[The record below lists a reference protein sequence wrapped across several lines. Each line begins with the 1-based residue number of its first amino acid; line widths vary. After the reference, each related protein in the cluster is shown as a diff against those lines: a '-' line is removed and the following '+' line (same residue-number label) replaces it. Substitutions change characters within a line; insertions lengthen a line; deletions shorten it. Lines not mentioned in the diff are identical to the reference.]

1 MFKKIVSAA
10 SAAVLSLSA
19 FASCS
24 GQNTAD
30 DGRLSVVCT
39 VFPCYDWTRQIVGD
53 TENVDITYL
62 LDDGSDLHS
71 FQPTADDMIKISDCD
86 VFVYIGGES
95 DEWVEKALE
104 NARNKDM
111 KVVKLMDSLSEFLT
125 EEEHKEGMEEG
136 HDHEGEEHH
145 HEDTAYDEHIWLSL
159 NNAQFCVA
167 DISAALSQ
175 ADSVNSQVYSDNSN
189 AYNTELQLLDRSLHM
204 MFDGQPQTLIFGDQF
219 PFLYFTKDYG
229 LDYYA
234 AFSGC
239 SADIEAS
246 FETITFLSEKVDEL
260 DADTIFAIEYSD
272 CTIAEAV
279 VANTAEKSQNI
290 AVLDSIQSVSQT
302 QIDGGYTYLSA
313 MQENYDVLKE
323 VYNS

>member
-1 MFKKIVSAA
+1 
-10 SAAVLSLSA
+10 
-19 FASCS
+19 
-24 GQNTAD
+24 
-30 DGRLSVVCT
+30 
-39 VFPCYDWTRQIVGD
+39 
-53 TENVDITYL
+53 
-62 LDDGSDLHS
+62 
-71 FQPTADDMIKISDCD
+71 
-86 VFVYIGGES
+86 
-95 DEWVEKALE
+95 
-104 NARNKDM
+104 
-111 KVVKLMDSLSEFLT
+111 MDSLSEFLT

-145 HEDTAYDEHIWLSL
+145 HEDPAYDEHIWLSL

-260 DADTIFAIEYSD
+260 DADTIFAIENSD

-313 MQENYDVLKE
+313 MQNNYDVLKE

>member
-1 MFKKIVSAA
+1 MFKKILSAA

-19 FASCS
+19 LASCS

-111 KVVKLMDSLSEFLT
+111 KVVKLMDCLSDFLS

-145 HEDTAYDEHIWLSL
+145 HKDAVYDEHIWLSV
-159 NNAQFCVA
+159 NNAQLCVT
-167 DISAALSQ
+167 DISDAISQ
-175 ADSVNSQVYSDNSN
+175 ADSRNSQVYSDNSN
-189 AYNTELQLLDRSLHM
+189 AYKTELQLLDRSIHM
-204 MFDGQPQTLIFGDQF
+204 MFDSQPQTLIFGDQF

-246 FETITFLSEKVDEL
+246 FETITFLSEKVDQL
-260 DADTIFAIEYSD
+260 GADTVFAIENSD

-279 VANTAEKSQNI
+279 VANTADKSQNI
-290 AVLDSIQSVSQT
+290 AILDSIQSVSQK
-302 QIDGGYTYLSA
+302 QIDDGYTYLSA
-313 MQENYDVLKE
+313 MKKNYDVLKE